1 MVRSIRKHL
10 VSLNRKIC
18 KRLAIA
24 GLFRDHCRNVS
35 HGLGYVYSVVVVVA
49 VVEVVVVVLVMLWLV
64 VVVMLWLVV
73 YCCEWEWVSR
83 PLGSQP
89 VQQGE

>member
-35 HGLGYVYSVVVVVA
+35 HGLGYVYSVVVVV
-49 VVEVVVVVLVMLWLV
+49 VVAEVVVVVVVMLWLV

-73 YCCEWEWVSR
+73 YCCEWV
-83 PLGSQP
+83 
-89 VQQGE
+89 

>member
-1 MVRSIRKHL
+1 M
-10 VSLNRKIC
+10 SLNRKIC

-35 HGLGYVYSVVVVVA
+35 RGLGYVYSAVVVVV
-49 VVEVVVVVLVMLWLV
+49 VMLWLV

-73 YCCEWEWVSR
+73 YCCEWV
-83 PLGSQP
+83 
-89 VQQGE
+89 

>member
-1 MVRSIRKHL
+1 M
-10 VSLNRKIC
+10 SLNRKIC

-49 VVEVVVVVLVMLWLV
+49 VAEVVVVV
-64 VVVMLWLVV
+64 VVML
-73 YCCEWEWVSR
+73 
-83 PLGSQP
+83 
-89 VQQGE
+89 